1 MPDKEYPKK
10 SKDRGNG
17 KMILSPS
24 ILAADFAVL
33 GEQIKEAD
41 KAGAQYIHIDV
52 MDGVFV
58 PSISFGMP
66 LISTIRK
73 VTDKVFDVH
82 LMIVEPERY
91 LGEFAKCGADMITFH
106 LEATNYVDEVIDEI
120 HRLGLKAGISIKPG
134 TPVEAV
140 EPYLDKIDMVLV
152 MTVEPGFGGQK
163 YIEASTG
170 RIRRVRK
177 MITDKGLSVDV
188 QVDGGI
194 TKDNVHVVLEAGANV
209 IVAGS
214 AVFRG
219 NIAENVKGLLEQDK
233 KA

>member
-1 MPDKEYPKK
+1 
-10 SKDRGNG
+10 
-17 KMILSPS
+17 MILSPS

-33 GEQIKEAD
+33 GQQIKEAD

-66 LISTIRK
+66 VISTIRK
-73 VTDKVFDVH
+73 VTDKLFDVH